1 MLDLASQVAN
11 AGDAGRILLP
21 VQRVQVPGLLTALL
35 EYGPVKALLPLPIVA
50 AIAWP
55 IWWFFRRTWA
65 DLDREAAEHRAVVA
79 AAGTPD
85 TRPMACLLITGLV
98 LTLQEYWGGRPTYDS
113 GVRPLIEAAYAGGQT
128 WLELPKYD
136 ELYGYCWWVFARV
149 VGYILVPLPL
159 WKLLYPRDSLL
170 DLGFRWRGF
179 FAHLWIYGLCLAI
192 VVPALLLVA
201 RNGDFGTYYPF
212 YKSSSRSWFDF
223 AAWEAIYF
231 LQFLALEIFFRGWVV
246 GALRRSLGSAAI
258 FAMAVPYCMIHY
270 GKPYLETVG
279 AIVAGVVLGSLAMR
293 TRSIY
298 AGFLV
303 HVSVALLMDLV
314 ALHQRGAL
322 PRRLWPV

>member
-11 AGDAGRILLP
+11 AGDAGRLLLP
-21 VQRVQVPGLLTALL
+21 VQRVHVPGLVTALL
-35 EYGPVKALLPLPIVA
+35 EYGPVKAVLPIPVLA

-65 DLDREAAEHRAVVA
+65 ELDREAAGHRAAVA
-79 AAGTPD
+79 EAGRVD
-85 TRPMACLLITGLV
+85 TRPMACLVLTGLI
-98 LTLQEYWGGRPTYDS
+98 LTLQEYWGGRQTYDQ
-113 GVRPLIEAAYAGGQT
+113 GIRPLLEAAYAGGHA

-136 ELYGYCWWVFARV
+136 ELYGYAWWVFARL
-149 VGYILVPLPL
+149 VGYVLIPLPL

-179 FAHLWIYGLCLAI
+179 FSHLWIYGLCLAI
-192 VVPALLLVA
+192 VVPVLLLVA

-212 YKSSSRSWFDF
+212 YKASSRSWFDF
-223 AAWEAIYF
+223 AAWEAIYC
-231 LQFLALEIFFRGWVV
+231 LQFLALEIFFRGWLV

-322 PRRLWPV
+322 PTRLWPL